1 MNAVLFGIGVG
12 FGVAFWRQ
20 VPPLE
25 PRPAPQA
32 ALVLVLL
39 LLALAYFAGRS
50 RGRGRDG
57 ATATAVATAG
67 AVASAAGGSV
77 TVNLALDQLST
88 AAWRGGVVPLAV
100 QSEAAAVELVAD
112 GWTDDEVA
120 ALDPAQLVDE
130 WQNGTSARVPDDV

>member
-1 MNAVLFGIGVG
+1 MNAVLLGIGVG

-57 ATATAVATAG
+57 ARATAVATAG
-67 AVASAAGGSV
+67 AVATGGAV
-77 TVNLALDQLST
+77 TVNFALDQLST

-130 WQNGTSARVPDDV
+130 WQNSTAAHVPDGV